1 MADKDIV
8 NLIKKHDAE
17 RGGLFLDVLTKEG
30 PAAALN
36 FLVEDYRKVAEL
48 YGSARMQGGKTLQ
61 AECRSAAA
69 KLALLARG
77 VEQAESATPSRAAV
91 PLASEVSTP
100 ESVAAAQERHGR
112 VTAFVDEQAARGVT
126 LSGAVAGEVMNGSGD
141 VLGYL
146 KGDESVQ
153 QGAPMFELV
162 DPTPVP
168 DDFEPAGDPP
178 QGVDLSAAVA
188 AGPDDIPGAEAFA
201 ASLPAGSA
209 TIELSDPDRPPGNVL
224 TWDHL
229 QALLGGGDPTVIG
242 LPEHLSHSQRETLGE
257 CGTKYVMQRAT
268 ALGVVQT
275 PQWALIGGT
284 AFHAAA
290 EWFERL
296 VAEVKT
302 AVFVEDR
309 LRLAGGLGEVWRRH
323 FGQTVTDV
331 AIANPQVPQERWRA
345 SDKGREGYT
354 WWLVEGEAMLGRYIS
369 MRLGE
374 LKDSGATQPWRSIR
388 WAEAEEQTGGE
399 GPTVKAWSPMIEH
412 EASMYP
418 AGIEYKLV
426 IDQVWEVGDVPE
438 ASDAGIAGMRK
449 GDLLIDDLK
458 SGKSVPVET
467 GQLEEYAMW
476 LSRFGGGQD
485 RRIWG
490 RFYNARKGTYTV
502 PVDLTAR
509 MDWRRFEFET
519 AAANAQK
526 RAGVFAPRPTTFCGG
541 CSVKHACPVFATIA
555 T

>member
-17 RGGLFLDVLTKEG
+17 RGGLFLDTLTKEG
-30 PAAALN
+30 PAAALA

-48 YGSARMQGGKTLQ
+48 YGNARVQGGKTLQ
-61 AECRSAAA
+61 AECRSTAA

-77 VEQAESATPSRAAV
+77 VEQAATATPKRDPI
-91 PLASEVSTP
+91 PLASEVTTP
-100 ESVAAAQERHGR
+100 ESAAAAQERHER
-112 VTAFVDEQAARGVT
+112 VTSFVDEVTARGAEKPT
-126 LSGAVAGEVMNGSGD
+126 RLADAEWLAQD
-141 VLGYL
+141 VVSYL
-146 KGDESVQ
+146 RGDEDVQ
-153 QGAPMFELV
+153 QGAPMFELS
-162 DPTPVP
+162 DPTPVE
-168 DDFEPAGDPP
+168 DQPA
-178 QGVDLSAAVA
+178 GVDLSAAVA
-188 AGPDDIPGAEAFA
+188 AGPDDVPGAEAFA

-209 TIELSDPDRPPGNVL
+209 TIKLSDPDRPPGNVL

-229 QALLGGGDPTVIG
+229 QALLGGDPATIG

-268 ALGVVQT
+268 ALGVVQV

-290 EWFERL
+290 EWFEKL

-309 LRLAGGLGEVWRRH
+309 LRAAGGLGDIWRKH

-345 SDKGREGYT
+345 SDRGREGYT
-354 WWLVEGEAMLGRYIS
+354 WWLVEGEGMLGRYIT

-388 WAEAEEQTGGE
+388 WAATEEPDSSGA
-399 GPTVKAWSPMIEH
+399 VVSSWLPMVEH
-412 EASMYP
+412 EASMHP

-438 ASDAGIAGMRK
+438 TSDAGIAGMRK

-490 RFYNARKGTYTV
+490 RFYNARKGTYTA

-519 AAANAQK
+519 AAADRQK
-526 RAGVFAPRPTTFCGG
+526 RAGVFAPRPTSFCGG
-541 CSVKHACPVFATIA
+541 CSVKHACPVFATLA
-555 T
+555 A

>member
-17 RGGLFLDVLTKEG
+17 RGGLFLDVLTREG
-30 PAAALN
+30 PAAALA

-48 YGSARMQGGKTLQ
+48 YGNARMQGGKTLQ
-61 AECRSAAA
+61 AECRAAAA
-69 KLALLARG
+69 KLALLQRG
-77 VEQAESATPSRAAV
+77 VEQAAAATPKREPV

-100 ESVAAAQERHGR
+100 ATVAAAADRHAR
-112 VTAFVDEQAARGVT
+112 VTEFVDSVSGVRT
-126 LSGAVAGEVMNGSGD
+126 LDGERVDAPKPVA
-141 VLGYL
+141 YL
-146 KGDESVQ
+146 KGDENMQ
-153 QGAPMFELV
+153 PGPATFELS
-162 DPTPVP
+162 DPTPVEG
-168 DDFEPAGDPP
+168 FEPEGIDLRPALAGAPND
-178 QGVDLSAAVA
+178 V
-188 AGPDDIPGAEAFA
+188 PGAEAFA
-201 ASLPAGSA
+201 AALPAGSA
-209 TIELSDPDRPPGNVL
+209 VIELSDPDRPPGNVL

-268 ALGVVQT
+268 ALGVVQV

-290 EWFERL
+290 EWFEKL

-388 WAEAEEQTGGE
+388 WTEVEEPDGNGGL
-399 GPTVKAWSPMIEH
+399 VANWHPMIEH
-412 EASMYP
+412 EASMHP
-418 AGIEYKLV
+418 AGVEYKLV
-426 IDQVWEVGDVPE
+426 IDQVWEVGEVPE

-490 RFYNARKGTYTV
+490 RFYNARKGTYSA

-519 AAANAQK
+519 AAADRQK
-526 RAGVFAPRPTTFCGG
+526 RSGVFAPRPTTFCGG
-541 CSVKHACPVFATIA
+541 CSVKHACPVFATLA
-555 T
+555 A